1 MTTLA
6 VGKLIQVS
14 AWLTGIWDIFKPY
27 LAASRRAR
35 RAMTGKGIVHVVDD
49 DEPLRRA
56 MARLLRAAGFETVA
70 YETAQAVLNAAPNLS
85 SGCMLLDV
93 RMPGMD
99 GLELLARMGE
109 FGIDLPV
116 IVLTGHGDVPT
127 AVKAMKAGAVDFIE
141 KPIDEDQLLGA
152 IHAALADK
160 KPGARH
166 RTVAQAAEQMTLLS
180 PRERQV
186 LEAISGGR
194 PNKLIA
200 YDLGISVRTVEVH
213 RAHMLDRLGVRNIA
227 EAIRIAVLAAVAQL
241 AC

>member
-1 MTTLA
+1 MMMSL
-6 VGKLIQVS
+6 S
-14 AWLTGIWDIFKPY
+14 AE
-27 LAASRRAR
+27 R
-35 RAMTGKGIVHVVDD
+35 
-49 DEPLRRA
+49 

-141 KPIDEDQLLGA
+141 KRMEEDQLLGA
-152 IHAALADK
+152 LHAALDDK
-160 KPGARH
+160 RPGARH
-166 RTVAQAAEQMTLLS
+166 PAVAQATEQMAL
-180 PRERQV
+180 
-186 LEAISGGR
+186 
-194 PNKLIA
+194 
-200 YDLGISVRTVEVH
+200 
-213 RAHMLDRLGVRNIA
+213 
-227 EAIRIAVLAAVAQL
+227 
-241 AC
+241 